1 GMGKRRRARSV
12 AWGTFIYRLL
22 GVVIALPL
30 GKFYLGL
37 AQRLSS
43 LILYEMVY
51 IQMAVALVNA
61 ALLLPFADL
70 LSSICLGL
78 VPLEEE
84 PGEPIYLDE
93 SLLPFPDVALALLSR
108 ETVRAANY
116 LEELL
121 QTLLCGGES
130 DRAQNIRESL
140 GDLLEACLRY
150 LSSMAVP
157 LEDERLRREYMNVS
171 YSLAMLKD
179 MAEIATSRLWP
190 VAHALQGCDR
200 LVAALLETLRN
211 ALGAFALGEEDF
223 VRNTKASYERYVEEE
238 RVLRSTLVG
247 AIDGAHGMKRLSAIM
262 ILSGIAKMASE
273 LAGGVMMV
281 EGREQANDERGG

>member
-1 GMGKRRRARSV
+1 
-12 AWGTFIYRLL
+12 
-22 GVVIALPL
+22 
-30 GKFYLGL
+30 
-37 AQRLSS
+37 
-43 LILYEMVY
+43 MVY

-70 LSSICLGL
+70 LSSLCLGL

-93 SLLPFPDVALALLSR
+93 SLLPFPDVAIALLSR

-150 LSSMAVP
+150 LSSMTVP
-157 LEDERLRREYMNVS
+157 LEDERLRREYMSVS
-171 YSLAMLKD
+171 YSLAVLKE
-179 MAEIATSRLWP
+179 MADIITSRLWP

-200 LVAALLETLRN
+200 LVAALLETLRD

-223 VRNTKASYERYVEEE
+223 VRKAKASYERYMEEE
-238 RVLRSTLVG
+238 HTLRSTLVG
-247 AIDGAHGMKRLSAIM
+247 AANGAHGMKRLSAIM
-262 ILSGIAKMASE
+262 TLSGIARMASE
-273 LAGGVMMV
+273 LAGGVIMV
-281 EGREQANDERGG
+281 EGRERASE